1 MKPELIEILRMRWQ
15 RLRIYRRPGSVL
27 VDYRIL
33 RNFVRIYQFTGF
45 TQGTLYTSSM
55 YVNS

>member
-1 MKPELIEILRMRWQ
+1 MKPETIEILRARWQ

-33 RNFVRIYQFTGF
+33 RNHVRIYHPAGAAQ
-45 TQGTLYTSSM
+45 
-55 YVNS
+55 

>member
-1 MKPELIEILRMRWQ
+1 MKPETIDILRMRWQ

-33 RNFVRIYQFTGF
+33 KNFVRIYQ
-45 TQGTLYTSSM
+45 TLGEAA
-55 YVNS
+55 

>member
-1 MKPELIEILRMRWQ
+1 MKPETIDILRPRWQ

-33 RNFVRIYQFTGF
+33 RNFVRIYHSAGAA
-45 TQGTLYTSSM
+45 
-55 YVNS
+55 